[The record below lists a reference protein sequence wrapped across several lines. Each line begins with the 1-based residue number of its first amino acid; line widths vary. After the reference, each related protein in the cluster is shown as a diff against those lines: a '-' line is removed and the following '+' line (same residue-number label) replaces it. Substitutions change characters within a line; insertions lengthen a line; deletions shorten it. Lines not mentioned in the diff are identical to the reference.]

1 MFNNIESF
9 LTANNEL
16 AWIALFIF
24 AFLESFIL
32 SFMVSSLILFSLC
45 VFVYNMDLLSLQVI
59 VFVAMLGSHTG
70 DMSGFFFGKTLG
82 PSILGTS
89 FIKKREKN
97 IQRAQRFLDRRG
109 SYAVILGRFIP
120 AIRSIVPFLLG
131 ISDLKAVRFYI
142 ADIIAC
148 SLWGAALAFLVII
161 SGSIIG

>member
-45 VFVYNMDLLSLQVI
+45 VFVYNTDLLSLQVI

-70 DMSGFFFGKTLG
+70 DML
-82 PSILGTS
+82 
-89 FIKKREKN
+89 
-97 IQRAQRFLDRRG
+97 
-109 SYAVILGRFIP
+109 
-120 AIRSIVPFLLG
+120 
-131 ISDLKAVRFYI
+131 
-142 ADIIAC
+142 
-148 SLWGAALAFLVII
+148 SLIHI
-161 SGSIIG
+161 